1 MVRPGAAA
9 FRSDHGPIGG
19 AGSCATYHFAVPIE
33 YVVIL
38 LVLIVGTL
46 AALGWWRIAA
56 RMAPYDDEK
65 PTRRKRTPRG
75 PEPTVVKGFGD
86 AKRRE

>member
-1 MVRPGAAA
+1 MVRPGAGV
-9 FRSDHGPIGG
+9 FRSDHGLIGG
-19 AGSCATYHFAVPIE
+19 AGACATYHFAVLIE
-33 YVVIL
+33 YLFIL

-46 AALGWWRIAA
+46 GALGWWRIAA
-56 RMAPYDDEK
+56 RMAPYDDETR
-65 PTRRKRTPRG
+65 TRRKRKPRG